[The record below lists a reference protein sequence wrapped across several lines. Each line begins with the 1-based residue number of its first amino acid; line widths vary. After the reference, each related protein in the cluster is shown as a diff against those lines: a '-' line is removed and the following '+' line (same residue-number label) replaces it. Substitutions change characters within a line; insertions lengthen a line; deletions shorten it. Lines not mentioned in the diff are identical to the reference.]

1 MAQASLSAFAN
12 YYDVST
18 LSGLS
23 SIANQTAPPISAVSV
38 LEALGSVKTPG
49 GWLTPPYGWS
59 VDSGTLTTPDSS
71 PLSGNA
77 QLTLYP
83 TGETQFKSHAHDAGW
98 PVIGYTIVCVFM
110 TTDGW
115 AFLYTRTALVYGT
128 DSIGSRDDNYGPF
141 SASNAQVANHFS
153 GVGGGLWQC
162 SIFDQYDYISA
173 DEPQVLGWQSILQ
186 SAQQS
191 LGLDAVAGVVP
202 MVWSKHHPVISI

>member
-1 MAQASLSAFAN
+1 MPQASLSAFTS
-12 YYDVST
+12 YYHVST

-23 SIANQTAPPISAVSV
+23 SIANQTVRPISAESV

-59 VDSGTLTTPDSS
+59 VDSGTLTTPDTS

-77 QLTLYP
+77 QLTLDP
-83 TGETQFKSHAHDAGW
+83 TGETQFTSHAHDAGFTD
-98 PVIGYTIVCVFM
+98 IGYTIVCVYL

-115 AFLYTRTALVYGT
+115 AFLYTRAGYLHGT

-141 SASNAQVANHFS
+141 SASNAAVAKHFD
-153 GVGGGLWQC
+153 GVGGGVWHC
-162 SIFDQYDYISA
+162 SIFDDYDYISA
-173 DEPQVLGWQSILQ
+173 DEPGELGWQSIIQ

-191 LGLDAVAGVVP
+191 LGLGAVAGVVP
-202 MVWSKHHPVISI
+202 MVWSKDHPIISI